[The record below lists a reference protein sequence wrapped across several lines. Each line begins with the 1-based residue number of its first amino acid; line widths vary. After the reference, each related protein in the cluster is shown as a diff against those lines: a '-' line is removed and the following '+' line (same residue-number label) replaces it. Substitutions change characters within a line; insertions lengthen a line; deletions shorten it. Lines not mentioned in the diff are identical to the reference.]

1 MHKKLISGTLLL
13 LTVTLAALLAA
24 DAVTGKWTM
33 EQAGRGGGPPRVTTF
48 DLKADGA
55 KLSGTATIP
64 GFGRGGDTPP
74 PPTTTPISNG
84 KLDGNNVSFEVTREF
99 GGNSFTT
106 KYEGAI
112 TGNEMKLKIT
122 FPGFN
127 GGEPRTIEAAAKKA
141 N

>member
-1 MHKKLISGTLLL
+1 MSKKLLFAGAILLA
-13 LTVTLAALLAA
+13 VALVAMAA

-55 KLSGTATIP
+55 KLTGTVTTP
-64 GFGRGGDTPP
+64 GFGRGGDTPR

-84 KLDGNNVSFEVTREF
+84 KVDGNNIAFEVTRDF
-99 GGNSFTT
+99 GGNSMTT
-106 KYEGAI
+106 KYECAVSGS
-112 TGNEMKLKIT
+112 EMKVKMTI
-122 FPGFN
+122 PGFG
-127 GGEPRTIEAAAKKA
+127 GGEPRTIEGTAKKA